1 MKRSWLILILA
12 LSVAACSSSSD
23 GAGGE
28 AGSGGAGGE
37 GGEAGS
43 GGSGGDAFVYPL
55 LDCDPLVPEYCGFP
69 FPSNVYTVEDPATAT
84 GRRVRF
90 GEEMLRGNDS
100 TPWDYS
106 DGFSAGTPI
115 MTQLPGATGKELGGS
130 QNIEQSLSPASPTM
144 LLDAETGELV
154 AHFAEIDAQAR
165 TADER
170 ATMIRPAVRLRDDA
184 RYIVAFRDLTNE
196 ADEVIEASPEFAA
209 LRDGTPS
216 DDESI
221 EARRELYEDIFT
233 KIEEQGWSRG
243 EVQIAWDFNTASDEN
258 NTRWLLHMRDTAFQ
272 LIEDDGGFKYTIESI
287 ESDTDE
293 GAIDPT
299 NIAFRVFGTFKVP
312 LFMSSEEPGSLLLLD
327 EDEMPIVNS
336 ETPWTDVPFEVLIPQ
351 SAKASPAP
359 IIEYGHGLFG
369 EKEQIQS
376 GHFRSFM
383 NEYNYIFVGTDL
395 QGMSDP
401 DVDAVIAALGSGKFS
416 AVQTMWDRL
425 HQGFLNHLVLL
436 RMMKTTFSQDETLGQ
451 YVKGDEAYYH
461 GISQGGIMGSVILAA
476 TDDVDRGA
484 LGVMGMPYSLLV
496 FRSVDFDQF
505 LTLIRLFYPDR
516 RTNQLLLGMGQMPWD
531 RVEPMGWAHHVTE
544 NTVGGA
550 NPKEVLMRAAIAD
563 HQVTTL
569 GAHILARTMKAPLLD
584 SGLQDAG
591 IRYDIWGLDKVES
604 TESGSFYI
612 ELDFG
617 LPGEPDCNVP
627 TPLCNDPHER
637 PRRLESSRV
646 QLDEFLQNGTGTNH
660 CEAIETQPSP
670 PDGPNQ
676 PIADGVCSYPGWS
689 GCDGETEEDTQALC
703 TVNQAP

>member
-1 MKRSWLILILA
+1 MKSTWLIA
-12 LSVAACSSSSD
+12 LSAFLISACSSSSS
-23 GAGGE
+23 GTAGTG
-28 AGSGGAGGE
+28 GGGAGGS
-37 GGEAGS
+37 GGE
-43 GGSGGDAFVYPL
+43 GGSGGGGGVDGGFAYPL

-69 FPSNVYTVEDPATAT
+69 FPSNVYTIEDPTTPT

-115 MTQLPGATGKELGGS
+115 MTQLNGATGKELGG
-130 QNIEQSLSPASPTM
+130 QLDIEQSLGADSPTM

-154 AHFAEIDAQAR
+154 PHFAEIDAQAR
-165 TADER
+165 TAEER
-170 ATMIRPAVRLRDDA
+170 ATMIRPAVRLRDNA
-184 RYIVAFRDLTNE
+184 RYIVAFRNLTNE
-196 ADEVIEASPEFAA
+196 DDEVIEASAEFAA
-209 LRDGTPS
+209 LRDGSAS

-221 EARRELYEDIFT
+221 EARRDLYEDIFA
-233 KIEEQGWSRG
+233 KIEAKGWSRD
-243 EVQIAWDFNTASDEN
+243 EIQIAWDFNTASDEN
-258 NTRWLLHMRDTAFQ
+258 NTGWLLHMRDTAFE
-272 LIEDDGGFKYTIESI
+272 LIEQDGGFKYTIETL
-287 ESDTDE
+287 ELDTDE

-299 NIAFRVFGTFKVP
+299 NIAFRIFGTFRVP
-312 LFMSSEEPGSLLLLD
+312 LFMSSEEPGSVLLLD
-327 EDEMPIVNS
+327 DDDTPMVNS

-351 SAKASPAP
+351 SAKDSPAP

-376 GHFRSFM
+376 SHFRSFM

-416 AVQTMWDRL
+416 EIQTMWDRL

-436 RMMKTTFSQDETLGQ
+436 RMMKTAFSQDPMVGQ

-476 TDDVDRGA
+476 TNDVDRGA

-544 NTVGGA
+544 NAIGGV
-550 NPKEVLMRAAIAD
+550 NTKEVLMRAAIAD
-563 HQVTTL
+563 HQVTTV

-604 TESGSFYI
+604 TDSGSFYI

-617 LPGEPDCNVP
+617 LPGEPACNVP
-627 TPLCNDPHER
+627 MPLCNDPHER
-637 PRRLESSRV
+637 PRRLQSSRI
-646 QLDEFLQNGTGTNH
+646 QLDEFLRNGTGTNH
-660 CEAIETQPSP
+660 CSMIETQPDP
-670 PDGPNQ
+670 PNQ

-689 GCDGETEEDTQALC
+689 GCTDETVEDTQALC
-703 TVNQAP
+703 TANQAP

>member
-1 MKRSWLILILA
+1 MKHTWLVLA
-12 LSVAACSSSSD
+12 PALLVAACSSSSD
-23 GAGGE
+23 GT
-28 AGSGGAGGE
+28 
-37 GGEAGS
+37 
-43 GGSGGDAFVYPL
+43 GGDRLVYPL

-69 FPSNVYTVEDPATAT
+69 FPSNVYTLEDSTTVT

-115 MTQLPGATGKELGGS
+115 MTQLTGATGKELGGAL
-130 QNIEQSLSPASPTM
+130 NIEQSLSPSSPTM

-154 AHFAEIDAQAR
+154 PHFAEIDAQAR

-170 ATMIRPAVRLRDDA
+170 ATIIRPAVRLRDDA
-184 RYIVAFRDLTNE
+184 RYIVAFRSLSNE
-196 ADEVIEASPEFAA
+196 ADELIEASPEFAA
-209 LRDGTPS
+209 LRDGTPGE
-216 DDESI
+216 DESI
-221 EARRELYEDIFT
+221 EARRALYEDIFS
-233 KIEEQGWSRG
+233 KIEQQGWSRR
-243 EVQIAWDFNTASDEN
+243 EVQIAWDFNTASDAN
-258 NTRWLLHMRDTAFQ
+258 NTRWLLHMRDTAFD
-272 LIEDDGGFKYTIESI
+272 LIENDRGFKYTIESI
-287 ESDTDE
+287 ESDTDD

-336 ETPWTDVPFEVLIPQ
+336 QTPWTEVPFEVLIPQ
-351 SAKASPAP
+351 SAKDAPAP

-369 EKEQIQS
+369 EKDQIES
-376 GHFRSFM
+376 SHFRSFM
-383 NEYNYIFVGTDL
+383 NQYNYIFVGTDL
-395 QGMSDP
+395 QGMSSR

-416 AVQTMWDRL
+416 EVQTMWDRL

-436 RMMKTTFSQDETLGQ
+436 RMMKTVFSQDEMLGQ

-476 TDDVDRGA
+476 TNDVNRGA

-531 RVEPMGWAHHVTE
+531 RVEPMGWAHHVTD
-544 NTVGGA
+544 NPVGGV
-550 NPKEVLMRAAIAD
+550 NTKEVLMRAAIAD

-591 IRYDIWGLDKVES
+591 IRYDIWGLDKVEA

-617 LPGEPDCNVP
+617 LPGEPACNVP
-627 TPLCNDPHER
+627 MPLCNDPHER
-637 PRRLESSRV
+637 PRRLESSRI

-660 CEAIETQPSP
+660 CEMIEVQPDP
-670 PDGPNQ
+670 PNQ
-676 PIADGVCSYPGWS
+676 PIEDGVCSYPGWS

-703 TVNQAP
+703 IANQEP

>member
-1 MKRSWLILILA
+1 MKYTLLIA
-12 LSVAACSSSSD
+12 LSVLFLSACSSS
-23 GAGGE
+23 
-28 AGSGGAGGE
+28 GSGPIGGAGGE
-37 GGEAGS
+37 GGS
-43 GGSGGDAFVYPL
+43 GGVGGTGGGEPPALSYPH
-55 LDCDPLVPEYCGFP
+55 LDCDPLVPEFCGFP
-69 FPSNVYTVEDPATAT
+69 FPSNVYTVEDETTVT
-84 GRRVRF
+84 GRRVQF
-90 GEEMLRGNDS
+90 LETLLRGNDA
-100 TPWDYS
+100 TPWNYS

-115 MTQLPGATGKELGGS
+115 ITQLMGATGAELGGPE
-130 QNIEQSLSPASPTM
+130 NIEQSLSESSPTL

-154 AHFAEIDAQAR
+154 PHFAEVDARARGPEEQA
-165 TADER
+165 TI
-170 ATMIRPAVRLRDDA
+170 IRPAVRLRDDA
-184 RYIVAFRDLTNE
+184 RYIVAIRNLT
-196 ADEVIEASPEFAA
+196 DESSAVVEASPAFAA
-209 LRDGTPS
+209 LRDGTAS

-221 EARRELYEDIFT
+221 EARRDLYEDIFA
-233 KIEEQGWSRG
+233 KIEAQDGWTRD
-243 EVQIAWDFNTASDEN
+243 EIQIAWDFNTASDEN
-258 NTRWLLHMRDTAFQ
+258 NTRWLLHMRDTAFE
-272 LIEDDGGFKYTIESI
+272 LIEQDPEFEWYTIESV
-287 ESDTDE
+287 EADTDD

-299 NIAFRVFGTFKVP
+299 NIAFRIFGTFRVP
-312 LFMSSEEPGSLLLLD
+312 LFMSSTEPGALLLLD
-327 EDEMPIVNS
+327 GDDMPMVNQS
-336 ETPWTDVPFEVLIPQ
+336 QPWADIPFEVLIPQ
-351 SAKASPAP
+351 SAKDAPAP

-383 NEYNYIFVGTDL
+383 NEYNYIFVGADL

-416 AVQTMWDRL
+416 EIQTMWDRL

-436 RMMKTTFSQDETLGQ
+436 RMMKAAFSQDPTFGQ

-476 TDDVDRGA
+476 SNDVERGA

-544 NTVGGA
+544 NTVGGV
-550 NPKEVLMRAAIAD
+550 NPKEVLMRAAVGD

-569 GAHILARTMKAPLLD
+569 GAHILARTMNAPMID
-584 SGLQDAG
+584 SGLQDAS
-591 IRYDIWGLDKVES
+591 IRREIWGIEKVES
-604 TESGSFYI
+604 TDSGSFYI

-617 LPGEPDCNVP
+617 QPGGEPACNVP
-627 TPLCNDPHER
+627 MSLCNDPHER

-660 CEAIETQPSP
+660 CQMIETQPSP
-670 PDGPNQ
+670 PDGPYQ
-676 PIADGVCSYPGWS
+676 PIADGVCSYPEWS
-689 GCDGETEEDTQALC
+689 GCNGETAEDTQALC
-703 TVNQAP
+703 VSAP

>member
-1 MKRSWLILILA
+1 MKHTWLVLA
-12 LSVAACSSSSD
+12 PALLVAACSSSSD
-23 GAGGE
+23 GT
-28 AGSGGAGGE
+28 
-37 GGEAGS
+37 
-43 GGSGGDAFVYPL
+43 GGDRLVYPL

-69 FPSNVYTVEDPATAT
+69 FPSNVYTLEDSTTVT

-115 MTQLPGATGKELGGS
+115 MTQLTGATGKELGGAL
-130 QNIEQSLSPASPTM
+130 NIEQSLSPSSPTM

-154 AHFAEIDAQAR
+154 PHFAEIDAQAR

-170 ATMIRPAVRLRDDA
+170 ATIIRPAVRLRDDA
-184 RYIVAFRDLTNE
+184 RYIVAFRSLSNE
-196 ADEVIEASPEFAA
+196 ADELIEASPEFAA
-209 LRDGTPS
+209 LRDGTPGE
-216 DDESI
+216 DESI
-221 EARRELYEDIFT
+221 EARRALYEDIFS
-233 KIEEQGWSRG
+233 KIEQQGWSRR
-243 EVQIAWDFNTASDEN
+243 EVQIAWDFNTASDAN
-258 NTRWLLHMRDTAFQ
+258 NTRWLLHMRDTAFD
-272 LIEDDGGFKYTIESI
+272 LIENDRGFKYTIESI
-287 ESDTDE
+287 ESDTDD

-336 ETPWTDVPFEVLIPQ
+336 QTPWTEVPFEVLIPQ
-351 SAKASPAP
+351 SAKDAPAP

-369 EKEQIQS
+369 EKDQIES
-376 GHFRSFM
+376 SHFRSFM
-383 NEYNYIFVGTDL
+383 NQYNYIFVGTDL
-395 QGMSDP
+395 QGMSSR

-416 AVQTMWDRL
+416 EVQTMWDRL

-436 RMMKTTFSQDETLGQ
+436 RMMKTVFSQDEMLGQ

-476 TDDVDRGA
+476 TDDVNRGA

-531 RVEPMGWAHHVTE
+531 RVEPMGWAHHVTD
-544 NTVGGA
+544 NPVGGV
-550 NPKEVLMRAAIAD
+550 NTKEVLMRAAIAD

-591 IRYDIWGLDKVES
+591 IRYDIWGLDKVEA

-617 LPGEPDCNVP
+617 LPGEPACNVP
-627 TPLCNDPHER
+627 MPLCNDPHER
-637 PRRLESSRV
+637 PRRLESSRI

-660 CEAIETQPSP
+660 CEMIEVQPDP
-670 PDGPNQ
+670 PNQ
-676 PIADGVCSYPGWS
+676 PIEDGVCSYPGWS

-703 TVNQAP
+703 IANQEP

>member
-1 MKRSWLILILA
+1 MKRTWLILASA
-12 LSVAACSSSSD
+12 LLVSACSSSSD
-23 GAGGE
+23 NSGGD
-28 AGSGGAGGE
+28 GGDGGDGGAGG
-37 GGEAGS
+37 G
-43 GGSGGDAFVYPL
+43 GGDGGLTYPL

-69 FPSNVYTVEDPATAT
+69 FPSNVYTIEDASTPT

-106 DGFSAGTPI
+106 DGFSPGTPI
-115 MTQLPGATGKELGGS
+115 MTQLAGATGDELGGS
-130 QNIEQSLSPASPTM
+130 VDIEQSLDPSSPTM

-165 TADER
+165 TAEER

-184 RYIVAFRDLTNE
+184 RYIVAFRSLTNE
-196 ADEVIEASPEFAA
+196 EDVVIEASPEFAA

-216 DDESI
+216 DEESV
-221 EARRELYEDIFT
+221 EARRDLYEDIFA
-233 KIEEQGWSRG
+233 KIEAKGWSRD
-243 EVQIAWDFNTASDEN
+243 EIQIAWDFNTASDEN
-258 NTRWLLHMRDTAFQ
+258 NTQWLLHMRDTAFA
-272 LIEDDGGFKYTIESI
+272 LIEQDGGFKYTIETL
-287 ESDTDE
+287 ERDTDE

-299 NIAFRVFGTFKVP
+299 NIAFRIFGTFKVP
-312 LFMSSEEPGSLLLLD
+312 LFMTTEEPGSLLLLD
-327 EDEMPIVNS
+327 ENEMPMVN
-336 ETPWTDVPFEVLIPQ
+336 EAQPWTEVPFEVLIPQ
-351 SAKASPAP
+351 SATEEGSPAP

-376 GHFRSFM
+376 SHFRSFM

-395 QGMSDP
+395 QGMSGP
-401 DVDAVIAALGSGKFS
+401 DVDAVIEALGSGKFS

-436 RMMKTTFSQDETLGQ
+436 RMMKTAFSQDPMVGQ

-461 GISQGGIMGSVILAA
+461 GISQGGIMGSVILA
-476 TDDVDRGA
+476 TTSDVDRGA

-544 NTVGGA
+544 NTVGGVNA
-550 NPKEVLMRAAIAD
+550 KEVLMRAAIAD

-569 GAHILARTMKAPLLD
+569 GAHILARTLKAPLLD
-584 SGLQDAG
+584 SGLQEEG
-591 IRYDIWGLDKVES
+591 IRYDIWDLDVVDS

-627 TPLCNDPHER
+627 MPLCNDPHER
-637 PRRLESSRV
+637 PRRLQSSRI
-646 QLDEFLQNGTGTNH
+646 QLDEFLQDGTATNH
-660 CEAIETQPSP
+660 CEMIETQPSP
-670 PDGPNQ
+670 PEGPYQ
-676 PIADGVCSYPGWS
+676 PIADGVGTYPEWS
-689 GCDGETEEDTQALC
+689 GCDGETVEDTQALC
-703 TVNQAP
+703 MPAEAL